1 MPKNAQLWS
10 LQVNLT
16 CDVLGERPFD
26 VCGPSLS
33 QNRLTRWSS
42 YKRPPLTQFLK
53 HPGRRLSAR
62 ATRGFLARTERST
75 LRFVTGF
82 QDCLRA
88 HLSKME
94 KNDFHDSANTDQLLS
109 VAAE

>member
-1 MPKNAQLWS
+1 MQARRAEEMLPCPGFAPLLKELTMNVQT
-10 LQVNLT
+10 VNNL
-16 CDVLGERPFD
+16 
-26 VCGPSLS
+26 
-33 QNRLTRWSS
+33 
-42 YKRPPLTQFLK
+42 PPAAADDAIV
-53 HPGRRLSAR
+53 RRLSAR